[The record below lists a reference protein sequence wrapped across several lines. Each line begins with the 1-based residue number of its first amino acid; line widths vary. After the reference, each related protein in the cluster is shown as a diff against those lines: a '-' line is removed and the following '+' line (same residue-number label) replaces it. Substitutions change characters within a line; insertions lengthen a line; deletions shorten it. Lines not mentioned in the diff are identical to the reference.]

1 MKIDKRNRETEK
13 DSDRES
19 VRKFESVREGR
30 ERLVIYR
37 LKQGTLTK
45 VEG

>member
-1 MKIDKRNRETEK
+1 MKIDKAEK

-19 VRKFESVREGR
+19 VRKFESAREGR
-30 ERLVIYR
+30 GRLVIYR